1 MKKDREKKQK
11 YSNITD
17 AAIVGSTS
25 EESALYASANRE
37 HLSVL
42 DKLEEI
48 SKRKINPNYI
58 NQNINQ
64 QAGYSAEIKEQA
76 HVNANNIL
84 ARKPE
89 RIVQYDDLSSG
100 KKAQVK
106 KLFPNYATPKKN
118 HEIVDYISVD
128 EKGNVIPGTLTQS
141 KFVGRNGE
149 ECFKKLLSKDYEKYF
164 ENGANMKIARN
175 HYGDF
180 QRALNTR
187 IKSLESQIAK
197 QKGLGDF
204 QKAAHLEEKLQKC
217 KTIKTHTRP
226 ASITKAKAIEAR
238 LNPNLSTAKDV
249 TRVSHQA
256 GMNAAQ
262 TGALI
267 GGGVSLV
274 TNVWEC
280 VVNGKDPIKAIK
292 HTAIATL
299 KGGALSYGS
308 AFASSSLGGLM
319 QSSANKV
326 IQSLGKG
333 SLPAMFVGACVA
345 NATVLTRY
353 LSGKIDETELLK
365 QLGKANTTLVSSGA
379 MAVAGQALIPIPVVG
394 VLVGGFVGA
403 ALSETF
409 FNAFLKAREEIKLA
423 HQRRIEIEKECR
435 ELIKLLGAYQNQFKE
450 VFERYFHETTKFFN
464 QNFDELERALCA
476 GDADLAIGVNNKIQE
491 RLGQKPLFNNTQ
503 EFWELMNNGGKIEI

>member
-1 MKKDREKKQK
+1 MKKDREKKPK
-11 YSNITD
+11 YNNITN
-17 AAIVGSTS
+17 AAIMGSTS

-48 SKRKINPNYI
+48 SERKINPNYI
-58 NQNINQ
+58 NQNVNQ

-100 KKAQVK
+100 QKAQVK
-106 KLFPNYATPKKN
+106 KLFPNYATPSKN
-118 HEIVDYISVD
+118 HELVDYVSVD
-128 EKGNVIPGTLTQS
+128 EKGNVISNTLTQS

-149 ECFKKLLSKDYEKYF
+149 ECFKKLLSKDYEKYWK
-164 ENGANMKIARN
+164 NGVKMKIARN

-180 QRALNTR
+180 QRAVNTR

-204 QKAAHLEEKLQKC
+204 QKATILEKELQKC
-217 KTIKTHTRP
+217 KTIKSHTRP
-226 ASITKAKAIEAR
+226 ARVAKGEAIEAR

-249 TRVSHQA
+249 ASVSHQA

-262 TGALI
+262 TGAWI

-274 TNVWEC
+274 TNVYEC
-280 VVNGKDPIKAIK
+280 IANGKDPMKAIK

-319 QSSANKV
+319 QSSANRI

-333 SLPAMFVGACVA
+333 SAPAMIVGACVT

-353 LSGKIDETELLK
+353 FSGKIDGTELCK
-365 QLGKANTTLVSSGA
+365 QLVKANTTLVSSGA

-394 VLVGGFVGA
+394 ALVGGFVGA
-403 ALSETF
+403 VLSETC
-409 FNAFLKAREEIKLA
+409 FNALLKAREEAKLA
-423 HQRRIEIEKECR
+423 RQRRIEIERECR
-435 ELIKLLGAYQNQFKE
+435 EIIKLLEIYQNQFKE
-450 VFERYFHETTKFFN
+450 VFEKYFHETTKFFN
-464 QNFDELERALCA
+464 QSFNELERASYA

-491 RLGQKPLFNNTQ
+491 RLGQKALFDNKQ
-503 EFWELMNNGGKIEI
+503 EGWELIISNKDIRM

>member
-1 MKKDREKKQK
+1 MKKDREKKQQ

-17 AAIVGSTS
+17 ATIMGSTS
-25 EESALYASANRE
+25 EESTLYASINRE

-42 DKLEEI
+42 DRLEEI
-48 SKRKINPNYI
+48 SKRKVNPNYYI
-58 NQNINQ
+58 KQNINQ

-76 HVNANNIL
+76 HGNANNIL
-84 ARKPE
+84 AGKRE
-89 RIVQYDDLSSG
+89 RVCQYDDLSSE
-100 KKAQVK
+100 KKPQVK
-106 KLFPNYATPKKN
+106 KLFPNYATPSKN
-118 HEIVDYISVD
+118 HEIVDYVSVD

-149 ECFKKLLSKDYEKYF
+149 ECFKKLLSKPYKKYF
-164 ENGANMKIARN
+164 ENGAKMKIARN

-180 QRALNTR
+180 QRAVNTR

-204 QKAAHLEEKLQKC
+204 QKAAILEKELQKC
-217 KTIKTHTRP
+217 KTIKAHTRP
-226 ASITKAKAIEAR
+226 ASITKAEAIEAR

-249 TRVSHQA
+249 TSISHQA
-256 GMNAAQ
+256 GMKAAQ
-262 TGALI
+262 TGVLI

-274 TNVWEC
+274 TNVYEC
-280 VVNGKDPIKAIK
+280 IANGKDPIKAIK

-299 KGGALSYGS
+299 KGGALSYCS

-319 QSSANKV
+319 QSSANKI

-333 SLPAMFVGACVA
+333 LAPVMIVGACVA

-353 LSGKIDETELLK
+353 FSGKIDGTELCK
-365 QLGKANTTLVSSGA
+365 QLVKANTTLVSSGA

-394 VLVGGFVGA
+394 GFVGA
-403 ALSETF
+403 VLSETC
-409 FNAFLKAREEIKLA
+409 FNALLKAREEAKLA
-423 HQRRIEIEKECR
+423 RQRRIEIERECR
-435 ELIKLLGAYQNQFKE
+435 EIIKLLEIYQNQFKE
-450 VFERYFHETTKFFN
+450 VFEKYFHETTKFFN
-464 QNFDELERALCA
+464 QSFNELERVLYA

-491 RLGQKPLFNNTQ
+491 RLGQKALSNNKQ
-503 EFWELMNNGGKIEI
+503 ELWELITSNKEIEI